1 MDAQATKSEILNWVQ
16 NIKDVRLL
24 KSLMS
29 LKQSYSSNNW
39 WEELTP
45 EEKRDIELGEEDLK
59 QGRTLSDQEFW
70 KNYE

>member
-39 WEELTP
+39 WEELTSAD
-45 EEKRDIELGEEDLK
+45 KRDIELGEKDLRE
-59 QGRTLSDQEFW
+59 GRTLTDQEFW
-70 KNYE
+70 ENYE